1 MALFGLE
8 PEEKKSKKLFCNKW
22 ELEEAVGK
30 CLDISFQDDKLFPI
44 LIAEL
49 YAHAFIQGNETL
61 FKFLEDRF
69 NANVIQDKEVHIHF
83 DVVNSREEAHA

>member
-1 MALFGLE
+1 MALFGQQ
-8 PEEKKSKKLFCNKW
+8 PETKKSKKLFCNKW

-30 CLDISFQDDKLFPI
+30 CLDITFQENKLFQR

-49 YAHAFIQGNETL
+49 YAHAFMQGNETL
-61 FKFLEDRF
+61 FKFLENRF

-83 DVVNSREEAHA
+83 DVVHNREEAHA